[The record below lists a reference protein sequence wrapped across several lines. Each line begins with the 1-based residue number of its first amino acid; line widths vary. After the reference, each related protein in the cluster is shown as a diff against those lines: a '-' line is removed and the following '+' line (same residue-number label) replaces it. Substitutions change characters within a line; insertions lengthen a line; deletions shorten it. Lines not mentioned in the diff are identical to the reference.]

1 MLKDIAEKQLNNVF
15 IIRPESEAQSKVI
28 MTTLICQTFAIY
40 QNLKMLEFL
49 TLLDILA
56 ETNLL

>member
-15 IIRPESEAQSKVI
+15 IIKPERKAQSKVI

-40 QNLKMLEFL
+40 QS
-49 TLLDILA
+49 
-56 ETNLL
+56 